1 LPDYKR
7 YSASISTSERF
18 DDFLRAQKPGLILS
32 VFLAFARKRYLDE
45 WLRLASAASG
55 EAAQLD
61 KPEIPITL
69 VKASRCKHDGMRTG
83 CGNYWRSR
91 D

>member
-1 LPDYKR
+1 VTIGR
-7 YSASISTSERF
+7 
-18 DDFLRAQKPGLILS
+18 
-32 VFLAFARKRYLDE
+32 RYLDE

-69 VKASRCKHDGMRTG
+69 VKASRCKHDGSVRVWKLLSIERLIFI
-83 CGNYWRSR
+83 NYWLI
-91 D
+91 